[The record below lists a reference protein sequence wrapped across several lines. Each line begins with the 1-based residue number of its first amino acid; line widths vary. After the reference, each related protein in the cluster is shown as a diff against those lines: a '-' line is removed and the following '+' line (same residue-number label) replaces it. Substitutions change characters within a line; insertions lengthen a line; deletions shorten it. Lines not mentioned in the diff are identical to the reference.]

1 MAATQISDLQSIY
14 KSQYKINRNASIR
27 PQRPKSFSIYTDY
40 PPWGPSL
47 PINPKGKSP
56 NLTKMAAT
64 LVSGLQSIYKSN
76 TKSTEMPQSVPN
88 APNRSR
94 FTGTDMQGPRELSG
108 PHRPTKGSGRINPR
122 K

>member
-64 LVSGLQSIYKSN
+64 LVSG
-76 TKSTEMPQSVPN
+76 PQRRVWPGR
-88 APNRSR
+88 ARC
-94 FTGTDMQGPRELSG
+94 MQAQEPKDVLAQTCKGQGNLVGPTGPR
-108 PHRPTKGSGRINPR
+108 RAQVA
-122 K
+122 

>member
-14 KSQYKINRNASIR
+14 KSKYKINRNASIR

-94 FTGTDMQGPRELSG
+94 FTLIIHFRGVQVTL
-108 PHRPTKGSGRINPR
+108 KF
-122 K
+122 